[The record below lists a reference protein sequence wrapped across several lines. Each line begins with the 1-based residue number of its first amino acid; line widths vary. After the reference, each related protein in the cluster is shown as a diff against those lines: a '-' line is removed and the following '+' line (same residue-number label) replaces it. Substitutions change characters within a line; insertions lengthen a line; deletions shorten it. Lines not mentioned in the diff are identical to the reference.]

1 MLTMTKMLDGK
12 ISVWGRTRGGT
23 RLMTGDVPAGDLTAL
38 YEAFYGGPAAVV
50 ALLDPYDTEE
60 PCIIQADQGSLW
72 VLIGSNA
79 VPMPPACALE
89 WIDKIAEVL
98 DL

>member
-1 MLTMTKMLDGK
+1 M
-12 ISVWGRTRGGT
+12 SGRTRAGT
-23 RLMTGDVPAGDLTAL
+23 RLRSGYVHPGDLRAL
-38 YEAFYGGPAAVV
+38 YEAFYGAPVAAM
-50 ALLDPYDTEE
+50 ALLDPYDAEE
-60 PCIIQADQGSLW
+60 PCIVQADQGSLW

-98 DL
+98 DI